1 MKKNF
6 ITIFIL
12 LAFIL
17 SACGSTAT
25 NTPNNQRTQGNGQLP
40 AVTKL
45 VLGTLKLEGTENAVS
60 PEQAGELL
68 PLWQVYL
75 SLLESDSASQE
86 EIDALVDQIS
96 NTMTS
101 EQSKAIEDFQLSQ
114 EDMLSIMQEQGI
126 SMGNRPQG
134 ENGNPPA
141 NGNGDFPGGGQEF
154 SPPEGGI
161 PGGEGMPGGGNG
173 GQAPSEEQIATM
185 QAAREAGGGGFSMGG
200 GVPTPLI
207 QAVIEY
213 LQKKA
218 GS

>member
-17 SACGSTAT
+17 SACGSAT
-25 NTPNNQRTQGNGQLP
+25 NSPGPQRTQGNGELP

-45 VLGTLKLEGTENAVS
+45 VLGTLKLEGTENAVT

-75 SLLESDSASQE
+75 SLLDSDTAAQQE
-86 EIDALVDQIS
+86 INVLVDQINS
-96 NTMTS
+96 TMTP
-101 EQSKAIEDFQLSQ
+101 EQNKAIEDFQLSQ

-126 SMGNRPQG
+126 SMENRPQG

-141 NGNGDFPGGGQEF
+141 DGNRDFPGGGQGF
-154 SPPEGGI
+154 SPPEGGMP
-161 PGGEGMPGGGNG
+161 PGGEGMPGGNG
-173 GQAPSEEQIATM
+173 GQGPSEEQIATM
-185 QAAREAGGGGFSMGG
+185 QAAREAGGGGFGMGMG

-218 GS
+218 AS